1 MYRLQRAWQNLPADA
16 FSSPEV
22 PGTLCS
28 NDADPVLHP
37 SSDGHPHSDEPVRQ
51 KAVGMLRRL
60 RDLHAWTVETCDD
73 RVVGHVD
80 DFYLDDRRWIAR
92 FLAVKTTSWFP
103 QRTALI
109 PTGMIEGID
118 WDGARIVTSMTRED
132 VRKAAANPG
141 WIDAT
146 VEVTD
151 RLRSVQRTNG
161 CHIQALDGHVGCIED
176 LLADDDHWAIQ
187 YLAIDTSQWIG
198 GSVLVPSEL
207 TRRIDSQPGMVRVD
221 LLRED
226 LKSNLAT
233 MVSPRLPSH
242 LAAVGMRNA
251 PM

>member
-1 MYRLQRAWQNLPADA
+1 
-16 FSSPEV
+16 
-22 PGTLCS
+22 
-28 NDADPVLHP
+28 
-37 SSDGHPHSDEPVRQ
+37 
-51 KAVGMLRRL
+51 MLRRL

-233 MVSPRLPSH
+233 MVSTRLPTH